1 MKSTASN
8 NFYVQEIQEEDAA
21 AFMKC
26 YKDYPLS
33 PGGNPITYEER
44 ITKFSQSL
52 ETNEAGTLPLTSA
65 SADGVFRVWGLY
77 KADNTLVSAV
87 TYAFYEVNEAILLNV
102 ATHPDHRQQGYTY
115 AWHAFMNKSIYPAY
129 NITTVKSR
137 VEASPTFAG
146 LTAILASTASAG
158 GNVDAGDHT
167 SNDWMRNAAGSTV
180 ALKDVTSTRTIG
192 TALANGNNDWKDITF
207 SIS

>member
-1 MKSTASN
+1 
-8 NFYVQEIQEEDAA
+8 
-21 AFMKC
+21 
-26 YKDYPLS
+26 
-33 PGGNPITYEER
+33 
-44 ITKFSQSL
+44 
-52 ETNEAGTLPLTSA
+52 
-65 SADGVFRVWGLY
+65 
-77 KADNTLVSAV
+77 
-87 TYAFYEVNEAILLNV
+87 
-102 ATHPDHRQQGYTY
+102 
-115 AWHAFMNKSIYPAY
+115 MNKSIYPAY